1 MVEPFQ
7 GVSSPRRVV
16 RGWWVISRSVVVN
29 QTCSTP
35 GGIHGGLIDYNQQ
48 LEVSALGLGLAQLI
62 ASRTSAVP
70 VNSNSS
76 ERARSA
82 DQK

>member
-35 GGIHGGLIDYNQQ
+35 GGDTRRSDRLQPATRSLARAWD
-48 LEVSALGLGLAQLI
+48 SAQLI
-62 ASRTSAVP
+62 ASRTSAAP

-76 ERARSA
+76 ERPRSA